1 MFLESKRL
9 IIRPVEPADEA
20 VFIDMAADGSLND
33 VGFDRQCGAWMHS
46 WIMEAKEL
54 TDADDPM
61 SDYLAYTI
69 VLKDKDIVIGSVGC
83 SYYDDLREVGI
94 TYFIGAQYRSRGY
107 ATEAVKVYSVYFLS
121 HYHISKLIATV
132 RKANVPSWRAVE
144 GAGFQLIE
152 KKLYK
157 DINDDEEEM
166 YFFYEMKR
174 A

>member
-1 MFLESKRL
+1 MVLETKRL
-9 IIRPVEPADEA
+9 MIRPVEPADEA
-20 VFIDMAADGSLND
+20 AFIDMAADGSLND
-33 VGFDRQCGAWMHS
+33 IGFDRQCGAWMHS
-46 WIMEAKEL
+46 WVKEAKEL
-54 TDADDPM
+54 TDVDDPM

-94 TYFIGAQYRSRGY
+94 TYFIGAQYRGRGY
-107 ATEAVKVYSVYFLS
+107 ATEAVKAYTEYFFS
-121 HYHISKLIATV
+121 HYNISKLIATV
-132 RKANVPSWRAVE
+132 REANVPSWRVVK

-157 DINDDEEEM
+157 DINDDEEKM

>member
-1 MFLESKRL
+1 MLLETKRL
-9 IIRPVEPADEA
+9 MIRPVEPADEA

-33 VGFDRQCGAWMHS
+33 IGFDRQCGAWMHS
-46 WIMEAKEL
+46 WTKEAKEL

-94 TYFIGAQYRSRGY
+94 TYFIGAQYRGRGY
-107 ATEAVKVYSVYFLS
+107 ATEAVKVYSAYFLS
-121 HYHISKLIATV
+121 RYDISKLIATI
-132 RKANVPSWRAVE
+132 REANVPSWRTVE

-152 KKLYK
+152 KKRYK

>member
-1 MFLESKRL
+1 MLLETKRL
-9 IIRPVEPADEA
+9 MIRPVEPADEA

-33 VGFDRQCGAWMHS
+33 IGFDRQCGAWMHS
-46 WIMEAKEL
+46 WIIEAKEL
-54 TDADDPM
+54 TDVDDPI

-94 TYFIGAQYRSRGY
+94 TYFIGAQYRGRGY
-107 ATEAVKVYSVYFLS
+107 AAEAVKAYTEYFFS
-121 HYHISKLIATV
+121 HYNISKLIATV
-132 RKANVPSWRAVE
+132 REANVPSWRVVK

-166 YFFYEMKR
+166 YFFYETKR